1 VNLRTLRGLRLR
13 QESPARTSLTRFQG
27 AYYLATGLWPIVH
40 YRSFELLSGHKR
52 ERWLVRTVGL
62 LAAAIGLTLLRRPRE
77 SGGLADGTA
86 GAFVVAD
93 LMAVSAGQLPTYL
106 ADAAL
111 ETALVVARR
120 VAD

>member
-1 VNLRTLRGLRLR
+1 V
-13 QESPARTSLTRFQG
+13 RTSLTRFQG

-62 LAAAIGLTLLRRPRE
+62 LAAVIGLTLLRRPRE
-77 SGGLADGTA
+77 SGALADGTA

-93 LMAVSAGQLPTYL
+93 LMAVGAGQLPTYL

-120 VAD
+120 LAD